1 MATIACSVSPVRY
14 CFYGSDRLVP
24 IFSLWV
30 FVFSWLDWRRTHACC
45 WLNLLLY
52 ACSTHGEST
61 RIENLVLCYSL
72 DSPRTPR
79 PLSMATIACSVSPVR
94 YCFYGLD
101 RLVPI
106 FHYEFLW
113 HACCWLNLLLYA
125 CSTYGESTRI
135 KKSGIVLQA
144 RFSTHAAGGLN
155 ACMHRRSCNA
165 CSR

>member
-1 MATIACSVSPVRY
+1 MAQIALFLFFTMSFCLLMIGLKENMFRNMHVV
-14 CFYGSDRLVP
+14 GS
-24 IFSLWV
+24 
-30 FVFSWLDWRRTHACC
+30 T
-45 WLNLLLY
+45 
-52 ACSTHGEST
+52 CSTHGEST

-94 YCFYGLD
+94 YCFYGSD

-155 ACMHRRSCNA
+155 HMHAADSMHA
-165 CSR
+165 S